1 MDQLVL
7 ILSVYYGGIHITKTL
22 GKDYHSCTIIIKMKI
37 CYDRCF
43 IDFGAVMTFF
53 TCFCFSRYQEYFFLL
68 RNRLNK
74 LVPPLVASIIAKF
87 EQIL

>member
-1 MDQLVL
+1 M

-43 IDFGAVMTFF
+43 IDFGAVITFLPVF
-53 TCFCFSRYQEYFFLL
+53 VFLGSRSIFPL
-68 RNRLNK
+68 RNRLKK
-74 LVPPLVASIIAKF
+74 LIPSLVASIIAKF
-87 EQIL
+87 KQIL